1 MVNIYAYPHTATG
14 RYLLARRHLV
24 TERNRDEFDEVS
36 NRRLTSM
43 AADVASGLAYLSDL
57 KYVHRWS
64 SENNPI
70 TLIDLVAETWRAETV
85 LSTLTRM

>member
-1 MVNIYAYPHTATG
+1 MLVGNIYTYPHNAHG

-57 KYVHRWS
+57 KYVHRLVLEKVP
-64 SENNPI
+64 SEG
-70 TLIDLVAETWRAETV
+70 
-85 LSTLTRM
+85 S

>member
-64 SENNPI
+64 WRTIQSPL
-70 TLIDLVAETWRAETV
+70 LIWLQRRGVQK
-85 LSTLTRM
+85 LSCQL